1 MTRSDAHIG
10 PIAADKTGA
19 MTSLRHRAGRLAL
32 LALLVVVPPA
42 VAGCKSSDAKPA
54 AAPGIEMAPVT
65 TTTTAAAE
73 PVVKDVLATDATP
86 PGAPGY
92 TLTLI
97 RYTIAPGAKLAQ
109 HVHPGVQ
116 MANID
121 SGTLTYTIISGT
133 ATVRRAG
140 GEPAPVTGP
149 TTISLGPGDSVVEPG
164 DMVHFGAND
173 TDQPVVISATL
184 LTESDKGLSVAVS
197 TTTTT
202 AP

>member
-1 MTRSDAHIG
+1 
-10 PIAADKTGA
+10 
-19 MTSLRHRAGRLAL
+19 
-32 LALLVVVPPA
+32 
-42 VAGCKSSDAKPA
+42 
-54 AAPGIEMAPVT
+54 MAPAT
-65 TTTTAAAE
+65 TTTAAAAE
-73 PVVKDVLATDATP
+73 PVVKEILATDPTP
-86 PGAPGY
+86 PGADGY

-97 RYTIAPGAKLAQ
+97 RYTIAPGAELAP

-121 SGTLTYTIISGT
+121 SGTLTYTVISGT

-164 DMVHFGAND
+164 DMVHFGANR

-184 LTESDKGLSVAVS
+184 LTRTDEGLSVVVP
-197 TTTTT
+197 TTTTV